1 MNDFSKYLVWV
12 IPNAKN
18 PENNLDEKV
27 YSLEYNG
34 TQKEHREFLEN
45 FVESHNLNHKGR
57 GGGHLDYALTLV
69 ENGIS
74 VGMNSGIKI
83 GGKYSCMLFLNE
95 NLSDYQ
101 IEMLES
107 QKEIFNQ
114 KFYHDVSFFPV
125 MVYSTNPV
133 NYRSAN
139 PNLRDLNIEA
149 IINRNPDFADTQK
162 LLYQHLDDI
171 RLTQSWKR

>member
-1 MNDFSKYLVWV
+1 
-12 IPNAKN
+12 
-18 PENNLDEKV
+18 
-27 YSLEYNG
+27 
-34 TQKEHREFLEN
+34 
-45 FVESHNLNHKGR
+45 
-57 GGGHLDYALTLV
+57 
-69 ENGIS
+69 
-74 VGMNSGIKI
+74 
-83 GGKYSCMLFLNE
+83 MLFLNE

-114 KFYHDVSFFPV
+114 KFYHDVSFFSV

>member
-1 MNDFSKYLVWV
+1 
-12 IPNAKN
+12 
-18 PENNLDEKV
+18 
-27 YSLEYNG
+27 
-34 TQKEHREFLEN
+34 
-45 FVESHNLNHKGR
+45 
-57 GGGHLDYALTLV
+57 
-69 ENGIS
+69 
-74 VGMNSGIKI
+74 
-83 GGKYSCMLFLNE
+83 
-95 NLSDYQ
+95 
-101 IEMLES
+101 
-107 QKEIFNQ
+107 
-114 KFYHDVSFFPV
+114 

>member
-1 MNDFSKYLVWV
+1 
-12 IPNAKN
+12 
-18 PENNLDEKV
+18 
-27 YSLEYNG
+27 
-34 TQKEHREFLEN
+34 
-45 FVESHNLNHKGR
+45 
-57 GGGHLDYALTLV
+57 
-69 ENGIS
+69 
-74 VGMNSGIKI
+74 
-83 GGKYSCMLFLNE
+83 MLFLNE

-114 KFYHDVSFFPV
+114 KFYH
-125 MVYSTNPV
+125 
-133 NYRSAN
+133 SAN

-149 IINRNPDFADTQK
+149 IINRNPDCADTQK

>member
-1 MNDFSKYLVWV
+1 MV

-57 GGGHLDYALTLV
+57 GRGHLDYALTLV

-107 QKEIFNQ
+107 KKRYLI
-114 KFYHDVSFFPV
+114 KSFIMMFHFF
-125 MVYSTNPV
+125 
-133 NYRSAN
+133 
-139 PNLRDLNIEA
+139 L
-149 IINRNPDFADTQK
+149 
-162 LLYQHLDDI
+162 
-171 RLTQSWKR
+171 